1 MAYRKL
7 AAMLSNVGGS
17 TEQMVSAA
25 THAFRHRDR
34 LPARERD
41 HTAAYYYFVVD
52 YQPALAIA
60 AYQDV
65 LALDPNDHIALNNLS
80 LMLMRRRQFAAAESL
95 LVRGM
100 ANNCGSTCYEN
111 AITAQAFEEHYG
123 DAQVT
128 LARFAATAPG
138 DPMVLSMGA
147 ELAAADDDYAGAE
160 RITRR
165 LRDQQAG
172 SPLWRGAAGPAPR
185 PAPPCPGPLART
197 APYPPRAHVAA
208 GG

>member
-1 MAYRKL
+1 
-7 AAMLSNVGGS
+7 MLSNVGGS

-80 LMLMRRRQFAAAESL
+80 LMLMRRRMS
-95 LVRGM
+95 
-100 ANNCGSTCYEN
+100 
-111 AITAQAFEEHYG
+111 I
-123 DAQVT
+123 
-128 LARFAATAPG
+128 
-138 DPMVLSMGA
+138 
-147 ELAAADDDYAGAE
+147 
-160 RITRR
+160 R
-165 LRDQQAG
+165 LRLLDRK
-172 SPLWRGAAGPAPR
+172 STRLNSSH
-185 PAPPCPGPLART
+185 T
-197 APYPPRAHVAA
+197 
-208 GG
+208 

>member
-1 MAYRKL
+1 
-7 AAMLSNVGGS
+7 MLSNVGGS

-52 YQPALAIA
+52 YQPAVAIA
-60 AYQDV
+60 AYEDV
-65 LALDPNDHIALNNLS
+65 LALDAHDHIALNNLS
-80 LMLMRRRQFAAAESL
+80 LMLMRRREFAAAESL

-100 ANNCGSTCYEN
+100 ATNCGSTCYEN

-123 DAQVT
+123 DAQAT

-138 DPMVLSMGA
+138 DPMVLAMGA
-147 ELAAADDDYAGAE
+147 ELAAAHDDYAGAE
-160 RITRR
+160 RITRQ

-172 SPLWRGAAGPAPR
+172 SPLWRAQASRAPR
-185 PAPPCPGPLART
+185 SPRPIPGRPLPTGAPAPPATAAAAAR
-197 APYPPRAHVAA
+197 PPPVH
-208 GG
+208 